1 MNLVEILSTCSVC
14 TNAENWK
21 EISISLTGLYWW
33 KIVLSNKYGIDFS
46 REDLD
51 ANVKRMTNQLWK
63 LIPMREHEEDWQKQ
77 LDTVLLEIVGL
88 NEIFI
93 GPLFLQMLSKLE
105 GLRVTETNFELYRKT
120 IFECISILQEL
131 NHVGLRD

>member
-1 MNLVEILSTCSVC
+1 
-14 TNAENWK
+14 
-21 EISISLTGLYWW
+21 
-33 KIVLSNKYGIDFS
+33 VLLNKYDIEFS
-46 REDLD
+46 YEDIS

-77 LDTVLLEIVGL
+77 LDTVILELVGL

-105 GLRVTETNFELYRKT
+105 GLRVSETNFELYRKT
-120 IFECISILQEL
+120 VFECISLLREL
-131 NHVGLRD
+131 NHVRL

>member
-1 MNLVEILSTCSVC
+1 MD
-14 TNAENWK
+14 
-21 EISISLTGLYWW
+21 SISLTGLSYW
-33 KIVLSNKYGIDFS
+33 KIVLLNKYNIEFS
-46 REDLD
+46 YEDLS

-77 LDTVLLEIVGL
+77 LDTVILEIAGL

-105 GLRVTETNFELYRKT
+105 GLRTIETTFELYRKT
-120 IFECISILQEL
+120 VFECISILQEL
-131 NHVGLRD
+131 NHVRL